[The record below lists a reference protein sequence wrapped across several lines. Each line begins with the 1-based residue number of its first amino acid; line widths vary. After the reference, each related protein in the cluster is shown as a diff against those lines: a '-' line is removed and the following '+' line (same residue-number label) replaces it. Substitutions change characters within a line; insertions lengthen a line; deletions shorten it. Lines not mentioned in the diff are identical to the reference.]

1 MVSPEGKAPLS
12 QVHQPPDPRGQAAL
26 RTPTVRH
33 TSQERKKSRLPT
45 RLRRLHKRNLQRF
58 LFKLVISQQIQ
69 QTFLSGNHQKPTVGV
84 ACKTVGPPGG
94 AHTQKHALW
103 LPPARPA
110 TSTSG
115 AHQGRPPT
123 DERARTGSPLLL
135 GLCPCLV
142 KSFHAPRLQWG
153 HPDPLSRSRTL
164 PGKLTKREGHQ
175 DLTAPARGARPCP
188 SPGLPTAISRLLPRQ
203 QQSTAVPSRAVHM
216 MAPGERIF
224 SQTSRQPG
232 TSNHGCLPREGE
244 GFEWPEVT
252 MRALA

>member
-1 MVSPEGKAPLS
+1 M
-12 QVHQPPDPRGQAAL
+12 QN
-26 RTPTVRH
+26 
-33 TSQERKKSRLPT
+33 SR
-45 RLRRLHKRNLQRF
+45 
-58 LFKLVISQQIQ
+58 
-69 QTFLSGNHQKPTVGV
+69 
-84 ACKTVGPPGG
+84 
-94 AHTQKHALW
+94 
-103 LPPARPA
+103 PARRGSHAETRPVA
-110 TSTSG
+110 APSPPSHKHLRG
-115 AHQGRPPT
+115 APRAAPT

-188 SPGLPTAISRLLPRQ
+188 SPGLPTAISRLSPRQ
-203 QQSTAVPSRAVHM
+203 QQSTAVPSRAMHM